1 MIYLDNAATTFPK
14 PEIVYK
20 EMDRINREC
29 SVNAGR
35 GLYKLA
41 NEANLI
47 INETKILLKE
57 LINADVSTSLVFTP
71 SVTIALNQIINGL
84 ELKKDAIVYV
94 SPYEHNA
101 VARTLHHLAKH
112 NSIQI
117 KQLPINAET
126 LELDIDKVKFEF
138 AKNHPSAIFC
148 TQISNV
154 IGYIL
159 PVEEIFTEG
168 KKYGSIN
175 ILDTAQSL
183 GLIEVNSKKINADI
197 IAFAGHKSLYGP
209 FGIGGFANIT
219 GIKLK
224 EYITGGTGSNSL
236 NLNMPDDLESK
247 YEPASHN
254 IIAIAGLRAALK
266 DLSSKMLPKSSIGG
280 AVTKATEGAAMRS
293 IAVTGG
299 FLTNTN
305 EKSLTNYLI
314 DSLSKIKGIKLFLP
328 SNRDNHIGIV
338 SFVLKD
344 FKSEDVGM
352 ILDED
357 FGIAVRTGYHCAP
370 FIHEYLSDKDS
381 LGTLRVRLG
390 QFNTE
395 AHINTLVK
403 ALKSLTE

>member
-117 KQLPINAET
+117 KQLPINSET

-159 PVEEIFTEG
+159 PVEEIFW
-168 KKYGSIN
+168 K
-175 ILDTAQSL
+175 ILL
-183 GLIEVNSKKINADI
+183 M
-197 IAFAGHKSLYGP
+197 
-209 FGIGGFANIT
+209 
-219 GIKLK
+219 
-224 EYITGGTGSNSL
+224 
-236 NLNMPDDLESK
+236 NM
-247 YEPASHN
+247 
-254 IIAIAGLRAALK
+254 
-266 DLSSKMLPKSSIGG
+266 
-280 AVTKATEGAAMRS
+280 
-293 IAVTGG
+293 
-299 FLTNTN
+299 
-305 EKSLTNYLI
+305 
-314 DSLSKIKGIKLFLP
+314 
-328 SNRDNHIGIV
+328 
-338 SFVLKD
+338 
-344 FKSEDVGM
+344 M
-352 ILDED
+352 I
-357 FGIAVRTGYHCAP
+357 
-370 FIHEYLSDKDS
+370 
-381 LGTLRVRLG
+381 
-390 QFNTE
+390 
-395 AHINTLVK
+395 
-403 ALKSLTE
+403 

>member
-47 INETKILLKE
+47 INDTKKLLRE
-57 LINADVSTSLVFTP
+57 LINADVSTPLVFTP

-84 ELKKDAIVYV
+84 ELKKDANVYV

-101 VARTLHHLAKH
+101 VARTLHHLTKH
-112 NSIQI
+112 NSLQI
-117 KQLPINAET
+117 KQLPINGDT
-126 LELDIDKVKFEF
+126 LELDIYKIKFEF

-148 TQISNV
+148 THISNV

-159 PVEEIFTEG
+159 PVEEIFSEG

-183 GLIEVNSKKINADI
+183 GLMEVNSKKINADI

-236 NLNMPDDLESK
+236 NLDMPDDLESK

-266 DLSSKMLPKSSIGG
+266 DLFFKMLPQSIGG
-280 AVTKATEGAAMRS
+280 AVTKVTEGADCYRQS
-293 IAVTGG
+293 VTMQSRI
-299 FLTNTN
+299 FQKEKALTD
-305 EKSLTNYLI
+305 YLI

-328 SNRDNHIGIV
+328 SNRDKHIGIV

-381 LGTLRVRLG
+381 LGTVRVSLG
-390 QFNTE
+390 QFNIE
-395 AHINTLVK
+395 ADIDVLVK